1 MVASSRDGLFT
12 EDFGVTALLELDI
25 SGWLWEDFA
34 LALSL
39 EVFVH
44 QVGMGSSL
52 PLCLV
57 PLDCKQHVSS
67 ASSWGLGCT
76 LHRVGAGS
84 PPLQHV
90 APCLHGN
97 LQQEHP
103 LVQSSWRGGGEDV
116 AATFPEA
123 MKGQH

>member
-12 EDFGVTALLELDI
+12 EDFGVTALLELYI

-34 LALSL
+34 LVLSL

-57 PLDCKQHVSS
+57 PLGCQQHVSS
-67 ASSWGLGCT
+67 ASSRGFGVHPAQGGSWQPCPSAAWL
-76 LHRVGAGS
+76 RVSMGTCSRSILWSSPAGEEEERTWL
-84 PPLQHV
+84 PPSLR
-90 APCLHGN
+90 P
-97 LQQEHP
+97 
-103 LVQSSWRGGGEDV
+103 
-116 AATFPEA
+116 
-123 MKGQH
+123 